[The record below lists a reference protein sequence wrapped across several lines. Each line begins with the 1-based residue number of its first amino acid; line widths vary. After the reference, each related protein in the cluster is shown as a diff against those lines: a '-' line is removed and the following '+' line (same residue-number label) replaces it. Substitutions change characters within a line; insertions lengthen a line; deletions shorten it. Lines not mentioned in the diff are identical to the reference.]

1 MSQDGG
7 KIQEPAADLA
17 QRVPEALLH
26 LRTAMQAGAPWHR
39 SLLEAVGLWTL
50 PQEVFQD
57 RNYRYLIQ
65 GEAFDWL
72 LLAERLC
79 MELDGAIPPEEKE
92 RLLFSGKL
100 PEEVEPEHFKDLLG
114 TSKYRGYLNYWYG
127 VVVEEALQLAVEE
140 EVRKRHLALCYAD
153 SEDLAE
159 DAFNHLYGKTRS
171 ELLEEF
177 RKHARIPGRRAL
189 SLSDIKA
196 FTYWLHKRRLNMWD
210 PARVASDTKKG
221 TRRLRQLEEIRA
233 PAVRPDQQ

>member
-7 KIQEPAADLA
+7 REQEPAADLA

-26 LRTAMQAGAPWHR
+26 LRAAMQAGAPWYR

-79 MELDGAIPPEEKE
+79 AELDGAIPPEEKE

-100 PEEVEPEHFKDLLG
+100 PEEVDPEEFKDLLG

-140 EVRKRHLALCYAD
+140 EVRKRQLALCYPD
-153 SEDLAE
+153 SEDLVE
-159 DAFNHLYGKTRS
+159 EAFNHLYGKTRAA
-171 ELLEEF
+171 LVEEF
-177 RKHARIPGRRAL
+177 RKNAQILRGRTL
-189 SLSDIKA
+189 SLSDLKA

-210 PARVASDTKKG
+210 PARVASDTRKG
-221 TRRLRQLEEIRA
+221 TRRLRQLEEIRE
-233 PAVRPDQQ
+233 PTSRPD